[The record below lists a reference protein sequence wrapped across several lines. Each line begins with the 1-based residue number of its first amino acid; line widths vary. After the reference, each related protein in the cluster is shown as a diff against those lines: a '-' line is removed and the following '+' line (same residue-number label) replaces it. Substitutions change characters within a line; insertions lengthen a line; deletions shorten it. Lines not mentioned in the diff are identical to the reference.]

1 MERSA
6 LLKIKET
13 KPRCAW
19 RLQFHSNHFL
29 LKRRKPKSAGKQP
42 KQPEQPEQAEQTEG
56 VEFSALDFK
65 TKIYKPTYERGES
78 KAVLLLKAK
87 RKQEKLAKQ
96 LAADDTGKLREQ
108 AAWASVLS
116 KAQLVKNKD
125 DPARLEKTL
134 KRRQKQ
140 KERSRKEW
148 EERSGKQNKAVEARK
163 KQGALNKIKKKR
175 RAQSRK
181 ILKRAARAGFKVK

>member
-1 MERSA
+1 M
-6 LLKIKET
+6 
-13 KPRCAW
+13 
-19 RLQFHSNHFL
+19 QFHSNHFL